1 MIGHEWKQWYWC
13 FQGNIGLDYIGRVL
27 VLEELDGLLIRANSD
42 FHNMVERT
50 PCYNLDEILLD
61 F

>member
-1 MIGHEWKQWYWC
+1 METVVWC

-42 FHNMVERT
+42 FPNMVERT